1 MSFKALSWAFEQE
14 ITTTAPQSHVFLA
27 MANYANE
34 HDYSYPSIKTIAR
47 KTRLNDKTVRKSLQ
61 ELCDL
66 KLLLD
71 LNEVS
76 QFGSKVYK
84 ICYEHEV
91 KNVQNT
97 DTTPYQNRQ
106 HPPTKNGSTTE
117 IGTPTKNGSTTLP
130 NLPLPPTKNG
140 STPLPNLVDNPVSK
154 PVREPVSKPV
164 SKGKPKMSYAPPEN
178 LAPTQSQIER
188 CAKHGL
194 NANEL
199 FNHFL
204 NYCQANGKGYVD
216 WSAGFTTWITN
227 AIKWDKPKSQSEQ
240 SKKSNL
246 DFSDYGL
253 PFETQKPK
261 QPTVIDVTPIHNP
274 ILIEQT
280 DDLPF

>member
-1 MSFKALSWAFEQE
+1 MSFKALSWACDQE
-14 ITTTAPQSHVFLA
+14 ISLTAPQGFVFLM
-27 MANYANE
+27 MANFANE
-34 HDYSYPSIKTIAR
+34 HDYSYPSIKTLAR
-47 KTRLNDKTVRKSLQ
+47 KTRLNEKTVRNSLQ
-61 ELCDL
+61 ELCEFG
-66 KLLLD
+66 LLLD
-71 LNEVS
+71 TGKTS

-91 KNVQNT
+91 KNTQNA
-97 DTTPYQNRQ
+97 DTTPYQNWQ
-106 HPPTKNGSTTE
+106 SPPTNFGSTTE
-117 IGTPTKNGSTTLP
+117 IGTPPKNGSTPLP
-130 NLPLPPTKNG
+130 NLPLPPPKNG
-140 STPLPNLVDNPVSK
+140 STSLPNLVDNPVSK

-240 SKKSNL
+240 SKSKL

-253 PFETQKPK
+253 PFETPKTK